1 MKAKLLKRLGF
12 SEKRLSS
19 NMGRRTS
26 AWVFMAIMVIGFLI
40 LQPTAWRYQ
49 DDLVIA
55 RSAGALQTFES
66 MLKNADVLEFP
77 EIISRAPQVRGATV
91 YSISGDSLYN
101 FGPAPVFSPNSS
113 AAPEHALLEGQNVQD
128 LWRVEF
134 DNRRYLIA
142 VAVHGSDIVDSSRDF
157 ILRILAI
164 VMVLGLI
171 AKMLSAYAIDRLVQR
186 PMERVISALQQAR
199 LSGEKLLVET
209 DGVDKSELGTL
220 VQEYNSLIESQIS
233 IEKQVEAKQ
242 LSLEH
247 LAHHDQLTQLPNRLQ
262 CKRVLKQNVASSKRH
277 NRRMAVYL
285 ADLDNFKLFNDRFDQ
300 RTGDLVVAE
309 IARRLMDIARE
320 EDTVGRL
327 DGDEFIIIQNDI
339 ESWDSVPAMAQHIQA
354 AISEP
359 LKHRGMRVSVH
370 SSMGIATFPS
380 GAADAEELLNNATY
394 ALQEAKLNGRG
405 RVQMFTDEIREK
417 VIGRLELEE
426 EIKVGIQKNQFEMYY
441 QPKIDLVSSTVT
453 GAEALIRWIHP
464 ERGFV
469 SPVDFIEVAEETGLI
484 VPLSDWILDNVCAQ
498 IALWNRI
505 GLPEMQIAI
514 NLSALQFQDPDLAA
528 KVATTIAKH
537 GIEPKQL
544 ELEITESAIMNNA
557 AEAIKLLL
565 KFRELGV
572 SLAID
577 DFGTGYSSLSYLKQ
591 FPVHTLKIDQ
601 AFVRDMEADSADSV
615 IVKAIIGLCEHFNM
629 KVVAEGIETLQQ
641 SELLRDFGAQIG
653 QGYLFAKPMPAVDF
667 GRWVLN
673 RQRGEN
679 VGMVHEPAAGTALK
693 KAANE

>member
-1 MKAKLLKRLGF
+1 MKPALLKRMGL
-12 SEKRLSS
+12 SDKRLSS

-26 AWVFMAIMVIGFLI
+26 AWVFLSILIIGFMI

-49 DDLVIA
+49 EDLVKA
-55 RSAGALQTFES
+55 RSAGALQSFET

-77 EIISRAPQVRGATV
+77 EIISRAPQVRGAQVFDIT
-91 YSISGDSLYN
+91 GNSLYN
-101 FGPAPVFSPNSS
+101 FGPSPGFVPNSS
-113 AAPEHALLEGQNVQD
+113 DAPSAAILENQSVQD
-128 LWRVEF
+128 LWQIDF
-134 DNRRYLIA
+134 NDRRFLIT
-142 VAVHGSDIVDSSRDF
+142 VTVDGNDIVNAYRDF
-157 ILRILAI
+157 VLRILAI

-171 AKMLSAYAIDRLVQR
+171 AKMLSSYAIERSVQR
-186 PMERVISALQQAR
+186 PMEKMIQSLQQAR
-199 LSGEKLLVET
+199 LSGEKLLVE
-209 DGVDKSELGTL
+209 DKGVEKSEFGAL

-242 LSLEH
+242 ISLEH

-262 CKRVLKQNVASSKRH
+262 CKRLLKQNVAASRRH

-309 IARRLMDIARE
+309 IAQRLMAIARE

-359 LKHRGMRVSVH
+359 LKHRGMRMSVH

-380 GAADAEELLNNATY
+380 GAQDAEELLNNATY
-394 ALQEAKLNGRG
+394 ALQEAKQNGRG

-417 VIGRLELEE
+417 VLGRLQLEE
-426 EIKVGIQKNQFEMYY
+426 EIKIGIKKNEFEMYY
-441 QPKIDLVSSTVT
+441 QPKIDLGTTKVT

-469 SPVDFIEVAEETGLI
+469 SPADFIELAEETGLI
-484 VPLSDWILDNVCAQ
+484 VPLSDWLLDNVCAQ
-498 IALWNRI
+498 IALWNKI

-514 NLSALQFQDPDLAA
+514 NLSALQFQDPDLVA

-537 GIEPKQL
+537 GIQPKQL
-544 ELEITESAIMNNA
+544 ELEITESAIMNDA
-557 AEAIKLLL
+557 SEAIKLLE

-601 AFVRDMEADSADSV
+601 AFVRDIEPDSADAV
-615 IVKAIIGLCEHFNM
+615 IVRAIIGLCQHFNM
-629 KVVAEGIETLQQ
+629 KVVAEGIETEQQ
-641 SELLRDFGAQIG
+641 RDLLREFGAQIG

-667 GRWVLN
+667 GRWVLK
-673 RQRGEN
+673 
-679 VGMVHEPAAGTALK
+679 ALKVEDPTVVAEIPMK

>member
-1 MKAKLLKRLGF
+1 MKAALLKRLGL
-12 SEKRLSS
+12 SGKRLSS
-19 NMGRRTS
+19 DMGRRTS
-26 AWVFMAIMVIGFLI
+26 AWVFLTILVIGFLI

-49 DDLVIA
+49 DDLVSA
-55 RSAGALQTFES
+55 RSAGALQTFQS

-77 EIISRAPQVRGATV
+77 DIISRAPQVRGAAV
-91 YSISGDSLYN
+91 YDISGQSLYS
-101 FGPAPVFSPNSS
+101 FGPAPTFLPNGNNSPERAILDDTS
-113 AAPEHALLEGQNVQD
+113 VQD
-128 LWRVEF
+128 VWRVDF

-142 VAVHGSDIVDSSRDF
+142 VSVLGNDIVVANRDF

-164 VMVLGLI
+164 VMVLGLV
-171 AKMLSAYAIDRLVQR
+171 AKMLASFAIERSVQR
-186 PMERVISALQQAR
+186 PMEKMIASLQQAR
-199 LSGEKLLVET
+199 LSGEKLLVEDKT
-209 DGVDKSELGTL
+209 VEKSEFGAL

-242 LSLEH
+242 ISLEH

-262 CKRVLKQNVASSKRH
+262 CKRLLKQNVAASRRH

-309 IARRLMDIARE
+309 IARRLMAIARE

-339 ESWDSVPAMAQHIQA
+339 EDWDSVPAMAQHIQA

-359 LKHRGMRVSVH
+359 LKHRGMRMSVH

-380 GAADAEELLNNATY
+380 GAQDAEELLNNATY

-417 VIGRLELEE
+417 VLGRLQLEE
-426 EIKVGIQKNQFEMYY
+426 EIKQGIKKNQFEMYY
-441 QPKIDLVSSTVT
+441 QPKIDLATASVT

-464 ERGFV
+464 ERGFI
-469 SPVDFIEVAEETGLI
+469 SPADFIELAEETGLI

-498 IALWNRI
+498 IALWGRI

-514 NLSALQFQDPDLAA
+514 NLSALQFQDPDLVS
-528 KVATTIAKH
+528 KVSNTIAKH

-544 ELEITESAIMNNA
+544 ELEITESAIMNDA
-557 AEAIKLLL
+557 SEAIKLLE

-615 IVKAIIGLCEHFNM
+615 IVRAIIGLCEHFNM
-629 KVVAEGIETLQQ
+629 KVVAEGIETPEQ

-673 RQRGEN
+673 KQ
-679 VGMVHEPAAGTALK
+679 
-693 KAANE
+693 KAASGGNVSELPVKRIARG

>member
-1 MKAKLLKRLGF
+1 MKPALLKRMGL
-12 SEKRLSS
+12 SDKRLSS

-26 AWVFMAIMVIGFLI
+26 AWVFLSILIIGFMI

-49 DDLVIA
+49 EDLVKA
-55 RSAGALQTFES
+55 RSAGALQSFET

-77 EIISRAPQVRGATV
+77 EIISRAPQVRGARVFDIT
-91 YSISGDSLYN
+91 GNPLYN
-101 FGPAPVFSPNSS
+101 FGPSPTFVPNSNGAPS
-113 AAPEHALLEGQNVQD
+113 AAILENQSVQD
-128 LWRVEF
+128 LWQVDF
-134 DNRRYLIA
+134 NDRRFLIA
-142 VAVHGSDIVDSSRDF
+142 VTVHGNDIVNAYRDF
-157 ILRILAI
+157 VLRILAI

-171 AKMLSAYAIDRLVQR
+171 AKILSSYAIERTVQR
-186 PMERVISALQQAR
+186 PMEKMIQSLQQAR
-199 LSGEKLLVET
+199 LSGEKLLVE
-209 DGVDKSELGTL
+209 DKGVEKSEFGAL

-242 LSLEH
+242 ISLEH

-262 CKRVLKQNVASSKRH
+262 CKRLLKQNVAASRRH

-309 IARRLMDIARE
+309 IAQRLMAIARE

-359 LKHRGMRVSVH
+359 LKHRGMRMSVH

-380 GAADAEELLNNATY
+380 GAQDAEELLNNATY

-417 VIGRLELEE
+417 VLGRLQLEE
-426 EIKVGIQKNQFEMYY
+426 EIKIGIKKNEFEMYY
-441 QPKIDLVSSTVT
+441 QPKIDLGTTKVT

-464 ERGFV
+464 QRGFV
-469 SPVDFIEVAEETGLI
+469 SPADFIELAEETGLI
-484 VPLSDWILDNVCAQ
+484 VPLSDWLLDNVCAQ
-498 IALWNRI
+498 IALWNKI

-514 NLSALQFQDPDLAA
+514 NLSALQFQDPDLVA

-537 GIEPKQL
+537 GIQPKQL
-544 ELEITESAIMNNA
+544 ELEITESAIMNDA
-557 AEAIKLLL
+557 SEAIKLLE

-601 AFVRDMEADSADSV
+601 AFVREIEPDSADAV
-615 IVKAIIGLCEHFNM
+615 IVRAIIGLCQHFNM
-629 KVVAEGIETLQQ
+629 KVVAEGIETEQQ
-641 SELLRDFGAQIG
+641 RDLLREFGAQIG

-667 GRWVLN
+667 GRWVLKALK
-673 RQRGEN
+673 GEDPT
-679 VGMVHEPAAGTALK
+679 VVAEIPMK

>member
-1 MKAKLLKRLGF
+1 MKPALLKRMGL
-12 SEKRLSS
+12 SDKRLSS

-26 AWVFMAIMVIGFLI
+26 AWVFLSILIIGFLI

-49 DDLVIA
+49 EDLVKA
-55 RSAGALQTFES
+55 RSAGALQSFET

-77 EIISRAPQVRGATV
+77 EIISRAPQVRGARVFDIT
-91 YSISGDSLYN
+91 GNPLYN
-101 FGPAPVFSPNSS
+101 FGPSPSFVPNSNGAPN
-113 AAPEHALLEGQNVQD
+113 AAILENQNVQD
-128 LWRVEF
+128 LWQVDF
-134 DNRRYLIA
+134 NDRRFLIA
-142 VAVHGSDIVDSSRDF
+142 VTVHGNDIVNAYRDF
-157 ILRILAI
+157 VLRILAI
-164 VMVLGLI
+164 VMVLGLF
-171 AKMLSAYAIDRLVQR
+171 AKMLSSYAIERSVQR
-186 PMERVISALQQAR
+186 PMEKMIQSLQQAR
-199 LSGEKLLVET
+199 LSGEKLLVEGK
-209 DGVDKSELGTL
+209 GVEKSEFGAL

-242 LSLEH
+242 ISLEH

-262 CKRVLKQNVASSKRH
+262 CKRLLKQNVAASRRH

-309 IARRLMDIARE
+309 IAQRLMAIARE

-359 LKHRGMRVSVH
+359 LKHRGMRMSVH

-380 GAADAEELLNNATY
+380 GAQDAEELLNNATY

-417 VIGRLELEE
+417 VLGRLQLEE
-426 EIKVGIQKNQFEMYY
+426 EIKIGIKKNEFEMYY
-441 QPKIDLVSSTVT
+441 QPKIDLGTTKVT

-469 SPVDFIEVAEETGLI
+469 SPADFIELAEETGLI
-484 VPLSDWILDNVCAQ
+484 VPLSDWLLDNVCAQ
-498 IALWNRI
+498 IALWNKI

-514 NLSALQFQDPDLAA
+514 NLSALQFQDPDLVA

-537 GIEPKQL
+537 GIQPKQL
-544 ELEITESAIMNNA
+544 ELEITESAIMNDA
-557 AEAIKLLL
+557 SEAIKLLE

-601 AFVRDMEADSADSV
+601 AFVRDIEPDSADAV
-615 IVKAIIGLCEHFNM
+615 IVRAIIGLCQHFNM
-629 KVVAEGIETLQQ
+629 KVVAEGIETEQQ
-641 SELLRDFGAQIG
+641 RDLLREFGAQIG

-667 GRWVLN
+667 GRWVLKALK
-673 RQRGEN
+673 GEDPT
-679 VGMVHEPAAGTALK
+679 VMAEIPMK

>member
-1 MKAKLLKRLGF
+1 MKPALLKRMGL
-12 SEKRLSS
+12 SDKRLSS

-26 AWVFMAIMVIGFLI
+26 AWVFLSILIIGFMI

-49 DDLVIA
+49 EDLVKA
-55 RSAGALQTFES
+55 RSAGALQSFET

-77 EIISRAPQVRGATV
+77 EIISRAPQVRGARVFDIT
-91 YSISGDSLYN
+91 GNPLYN
-101 FGPAPVFSPNSS
+101 FGPSPTFVPNSNGAPS
-113 AAPEHALLEGQNVQD
+113 AAILENQSVQD
-128 LWRVEF
+128 LWQVDF
-134 DNRRYLIA
+134 NDRRFLIA
-142 VAVHGSDIVDSSRDF
+142 VTVHGNDIVNAYRDF
-157 ILRILAI
+157 VLRILAI

-171 AKMLSAYAIDRLVQR
+171 AKILSSYAIERTVQR
-186 PMERVISALQQAR
+186 PMEKMIQSLQQAR
-199 LSGEKLLVET
+199 LSGEKLLVE
-209 DGVDKSELGTL
+209 DKGVEKSEFGAL

-242 LSLEH
+242 ISLEH

-262 CKRVLKQNVASSKRH
+262 CKRLLKQNVAASRRH

-309 IARRLMDIARE
+309 IAQRLMAIARE

-359 LKHRGMRVSVH
+359 LKHRGMRMSVH

-380 GAADAEELLNNATY
+380 GAQDAEELLNNATY

-417 VIGRLELEE
+417 VLGRLQLEE
-426 EIKVGIQKNQFEMYY
+426 EIKIGIKKNEFEMYY
-441 QPKIDLVSSTVT
+441 QPKIDLGTTKVT

-464 ERGFV
+464 QRGFV
-469 SPVDFIEVAEETGLI
+469 SPADFIELAEETGLI
-484 VPLSDWILDNVCAQ
+484 VPLSDWLLDNVCAQ
-498 IALWNRI
+498 IALWNKI

-514 NLSALQFQDPDLAA
+514 NLSALQFQDPDLVA

-537 GIEPKQL
+537 GIQPKQL
-544 ELEITESAIMNNA
+544 ELEITESAIMNDA
-557 AEAIKLLL
+557 SEAIKLLE

-577 DFGTGYSSLSYLKQ
+577 DFGTGYSSLRYLKQ

-601 AFVRDMEADSADSV
+601 AFVREIEPDSADAV
-615 IVKAIIGLCEHFNM
+615 IVRAIIGLCQHFNM
-629 KVVAEGIETLQQ
+629 KVVAEGIETEQQ
-641 SELLRDFGAQIG
+641 RDLLREFGAQIG

-667 GRWVLN
+667 GRWVLKALK
-673 RQRGEN
+673 GEDPT
-679 VGMVHEPAAGTALK
+679 VVAEIPMK

>member
-1 MKAKLLKRLGF
+1 MKAVLLKRLGLTR
-12 SEKRLSS
+12 KNLNS

-26 AWVFMAIMVIGFLI
+26 AWVFFTILVIGFMI
-40 LQPTAWRYQ
+40 MQPTAWRYQ
-49 DDLVIA
+49 DDLVSA
-55 RSAGALQTFES
+55 RSEGALQTFES

-77 EIISRAPQVRGATV
+77 EIISRAPQVRGARV
-91 YSISGDSLYN
+91 YDISGTSLYA
-101 FGPAPVFSPNSS
+101 FGPFPSFAPNGKDSPEKAS
-113 AAPEHALLEGQNVQD
+113 LEGQAVQD

-142 VAVHGSDIVDSSRDF
+142 VNVLGNDIVDSSRDF
-157 ILRILAI
+157 TLRILAI
-164 VMVLGLI
+164 VMVLGLL
-171 AKMLSAYAIDRLVQR
+171 AKMLATYAIDRSVQR
-186 PMERVISALQQAR
+186 PMDKMIFSLQQAR
-199 LSGEKLLVET
+199 LSGEKLLV
-209 DGVDKSELGTL
+209 VDKDIEKSEFGAL

-262 CKRVLKQNVASSKRH
+262 CKRLLKQNVAASKRH

-309 IARRLMDIARE
+309 IAQRLMAIARE

-359 LKHRGMRVSVH
+359 LKHRGMRMSVH

-380 GAADAEELLNNATY
+380 GAQDADELLNNATY
-394 ALQEAKLNGRG
+394 ALQEAKQNGRG

-417 VIGRLELEE
+417 VLDRVQLEE
-426 EIKVGIQKNQFEMYY
+426 EIKIGIQKNQFEMYY
-441 QPKIDLVSSTVT
+441 QPKIDLATSKVT

-469 SPVDFIEVAEETGLI
+469 SPDDFIAVAEETGLI
-484 VPLSDWILDNVCAQ
+484 IPLSDWILDNVCSQ
-498 IALWNRI
+498 IVLWNRI

-514 NLSALQFQDPDLAA
+514 NLSALQFQDPDLVG
-528 KVATTIAKH
+528 KVAATIAKH
-537 GIEPKQL
+537 GIETRHL
-544 ELEITESAIMNNA
+544 ELEITESAIMDDA
-557 AEAIKLLL
+557 DEAIKLL
-565 KFRELGV
+565 KSFRELGV

-591 FPVHTLKIDQ
+591 FPVHTLKVDQ
-601 AFVRDMEADSADSV
+601 AFVREMDEDSADAV
-615 IVKAIIGLCEHFNM
+615 IVKAIIGLCQQFNM
-629 KVVAEGIETLQQ
+629 KVVAEGIETDKQRQ
-641 SELLRDFGAQIG
+641 LLRDFGAQIG
-653 QGYLFAKPMPAVDF
+653 QGYFFSKPLPAVDF

-673 RQRGEN
+673 KQQET
-679 VGMVHEPAAGTALK
+679 VAQIPVK
-693 KAANE
+693 KAANG

>member
-1 MKAKLLKRLGF
+1 MKPALLKRMGL
-12 SEKRLSS
+12 SDKRLSS

-26 AWVFMAIMVIGFLI
+26 AWVFLSILIIGFMI

-49 DDLVIA
+49 EDLVKA
-55 RSAGALQTFES
+55 RSAGALQSFET

-77 EIISRAPQVRGATV
+77 EIISRAPQVRGAQVFDIT
-91 YSISGDSLYN
+91 GNSLYN
-101 FGPAPVFSPNSS
+101 FGPSPSFVPNSNGAPN
-113 AAPEHALLEGQNVQD
+113 AAILENQSVQD
-128 LWRVEF
+128 LWQVDFNDRRFLITVTVEG
-134 DNRRYLIA
+134 N
-142 VAVHGSDIVDSSRDF
+142 DIVNAYRDF
-157 ILRILAI
+157 VLRILAI

-171 AKMLSAYAIDRLVQR
+171 AKILSSYAIERSVQR
-186 PMERVISALQQAR
+186 PMEKMIQSLQQAR
-199 LSGEKLLVET
+199 LSGEKLLVE
-209 DGVDKSELGTL
+209 DKGVEKSEFGAL

-242 LSLEH
+242 ISLEH

-262 CKRVLKQNVASSKRH
+262 CKRLLKQNVAASRRH

-309 IARRLMDIARE
+309 IAQRLMAIARE

-359 LKHRGMRVSVH
+359 LKHRGMRMSVH

-380 GAADAEELLNNATY
+380 GAQDAEELLNNATY
-394 ALQEAKLNGRG
+394 ALQEAKQNGRG

-417 VIGRLELEE
+417 VLGRLQLEE
-426 EIKVGIQKNQFEMYY
+426 EIKIGIKKNEFEMYY
-441 QPKIDLVSSTVT
+441 QPKIDLGTTKVT

-469 SPVDFIEVAEETGLI
+469 SPADFIELAEETGLI
-484 VPLSDWILDNVCAQ
+484 VPLSDWLLDNVCAQ
-498 IALWNRI
+498 IALWNKI

-514 NLSALQFQDPDLAA
+514 NLSALQFQDPDLVA

-537 GIEPKQL
+537 GIQPKQL
-544 ELEITESAIMNNA
+544 ELEITESAIMNDA
-557 AEAIKLLL
+557 SEAIKLLE

-601 AFVRDMEADSADSV
+601 AFVREIEPDSADAV
-615 IVKAIIGLCEHFNM
+615 IVRAIIGLCQHFNM
-629 KVVAEGIETLQQ
+629 KVVAEGIETEQQ
-641 SELLRDFGAQIG
+641 RDLLREFGAQIG

-667 GRWVLN
+667 GRWVLK
-673 RQRGEN
+673 
-679 VGMVHEPAAGTALK
+679 ALKGDDPTVVAEIPMK